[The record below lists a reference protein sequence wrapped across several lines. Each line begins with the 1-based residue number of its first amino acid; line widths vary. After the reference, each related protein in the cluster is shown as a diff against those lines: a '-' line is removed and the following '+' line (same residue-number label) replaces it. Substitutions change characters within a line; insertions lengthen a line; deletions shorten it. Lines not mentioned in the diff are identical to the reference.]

1 MPDPRCRNR
10 PLPDPAVLTVL
21 ALLASSMAPAWA
33 QPAKFPQ
40 THSPTQAQPLTTVEG
55 DLGEG
60 SVPGSRAIIDDLTP
74 ELFLRRAAENGRAAV
89 QLAQVALQ
97 RAGSMAV
104 RDFALRA
111 IADHGRTNQ
120 EIETLAREMGI
131 PLPDGLDVRHRATL
145 ETLQVME
152 GQAFDEAYLGAV
164 QRDQQRSIA
173 MFETAIGPG
182 LDEPQLIA
190 FARRTLPV
198 LRAHAMLRSQAQA
211 GER

>member
-1 MPDPRCRNR
+1 MSDPRTRIR
-10 PLPDPAVLTVL
+10 SSLVL
-21 ALLASSMAPAWA
+21 AALLCTTLSAWA
-33 QPAKFPQ
+33 QQAKFPQ
-40 THSPTQAQPLTTVEG
+40 THRPTQAQPMTTVEG
-55 DLGEG
+55 ELGDR

-74 ELFLRRAAENGRAAV
+74 GLFVRRAAEKGRAAV
-89 QLAQVALQ
+89 QFAQLAQQ
-97 RAGSMAV
+97 RAGSIAV

-111 IADHGRTNQ
+111 IADHERFNR
-120 EIETLAREMGI
+120 EIEAIARAMRI

-152 GQAFDEAYLGAV
+152 GKAFDEAYLGAV

-173 MFETAIGPG
+173 MFETAIEAGF
-182 LDEPQLIA
+182 DEPELTP

-198 LRAHAMLRSQAQA
+198 LRAHAILRSQAEA